1 MKKKIA
7 IPHAYRTLQALRSF
21 GYDLNS
27 SVADIIDN
35 SIAAD
40 AENIWI
46 EINRSDG
53 GFYLCLVDDGKGM
66 TQTQLYE
73 AITIGTDQK
82 YEEEDLGKFGLGM
95 KSASL
100 AHCNQLTVISRTS
113 KNAKSS
119 ACSWDMDL
127 VKKTNEWTF
136 LEYSQSD
143 ISKLLSQQENLP
155 DDYRTIV
162 FWNDMFLL
170 DSEFNSK
177 KTEQGARGFAERTI
191 NSLAIHL
198 GWVFQRFLDNNFVT
212 SSDITINLNG
222 VKIEPVDP
230 FQWNQRHTE
239 EIQLKKSDKFYRIN
253 QDKKVIMIAGFI
265 LPHKDQ
271 FPSKETWEQAKGNL
285 SWNDAQG
292 YYIYR
297 ANRLIKFGGWWG
309 TKAKDEHTKLA
320 RISIDVPSE
329 YDDEFM
335 LSVDKSRM
343 KLPEALRYHL
353 KERINR
359 KITTAANVKYRK
371 KKRVKKQIT
380 NKIRS
385 NAEGLNKVTSDIID
399 ATGIMIS
406 KLDNNYSDD
415 VQVLNQEGVFIS
427 NSYTETLMNHL
438 EKHLRIKSGIVES
451 GDLWTLICD
460 PDKQDFTVIV
470 NQDHPFYEYVYEE
483 NAGNKLATSV
493 ADSIFYTLA
502 FAEIFSRSEST
513 EKVFLNMRNVMSKV
527 LDRLIQ
533 EKVF

>member
-27 SVADIIDN
+27 SVADIFDN

-177 KTEQGARGFAERTI
+177 KTEQGARGFAE
-191 NSLAIHL
+191 
-198 GWVFQRFLDNNFVT
+198 
-212 SSDITINLNG
+212 
-222 VKIEPVDP
+222 
-230 FQWNQRHTE
+230 
-239 EIQLKKSDKFYRIN
+239 
-253 QDKKVIMIAGFI
+253 
-265 LPHKDQ
+265 
-271 FPSKETWEQAKGNL
+271 
-285 SWNDAQG
+285 
-292 YYIYR
+292 
-297 ANRLIKFGGWWG
+297 
-309 TKAKDEHTKLA
+309 
-320 RISIDVPSE
+320 
-329 YDDEFM
+329 
-335 LSVDKSRM
+335 
-343 KLPEALRYHL
+343 
-353 KERINR
+353 
-359 KITTAANVKYRK
+359 
-371 KKRVKKQIT
+371 
-380 NKIRS
+380 
-385 NAEGLNKVTSDIID
+385 
-399 ATGIMIS
+399 
-406 KLDNNYSDD
+406 
-415 VQVLNQEGVFIS
+415 
-427 NSYTETLMNHL
+427 
-438 EKHLRIKSGIVES
+438 
-451 GDLWTLICD
+451 
-460 PDKQDFTVIV
+460 
-470 NQDHPFYEYVYEE
+470 
-483 NAGNKLATSV
+483 
-493 ADSIFYTLA
+493 
-502 FAEIFSRSEST
+502 
-513 EKVFLNMRNVMSKV
+513 
-527 LDRLIQ
+527 
-533 EKVF
+533 